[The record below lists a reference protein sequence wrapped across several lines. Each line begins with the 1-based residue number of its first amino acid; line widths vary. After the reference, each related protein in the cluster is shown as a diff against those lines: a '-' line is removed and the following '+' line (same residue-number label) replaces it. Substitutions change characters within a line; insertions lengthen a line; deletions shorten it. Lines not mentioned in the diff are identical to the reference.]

1 MDLRPLFLAC
11 ALASASL
18 LAQTADPAPAAAPV
32 AAPVTTPPAAPPPS
46 VRVRAV
52 ISHPK
57 ANGKTD
63 TLSTPVVTAVSG
75 TEARVIVSGKPGADG
90 KPVENALEMSASP
103 TVQPD
108 GTISLALR
116 IVLNNKVEADPE
128 SEKKQKRSR
137 KNEGAA
143 VAHEG
148 LPIFHSALPADGLFS
163 LEDSRGTRRWVA
175 LGRSMDGWKL
185 ESYDK
190 TKEILILT
198 QGSARQELP
207 LHKSVVTASA
217 TDINTVV
224 TLRPG
229 ESTKIGGMGG
239 VEVTVTADLAR

>member
-1 MDLRPLFLAC
+1 MVPRLLLLALVSAVSLR
-11 ALASASL
+11 
-18 LAQTADPAPAAAPV
+18 AQTAAPAP
-32 AAPVTTPPAAPPPS
+32 TDKPAAPPPS

-52 ISHPK
+52 INHPRP
-57 ANGKTD
+57 NGKTE
-63 TLSTPVVTAVSG
+63 TLSTPMITAVSG
-75 TEARVIVSGKPGADG
+75 SEAKVIVGGKPGADG
-90 KPVENALEMSASP
+90 KPVENAMEMSATP

-108 GTISLALR
+108 GMINLGLR

-137 KNEGAA
+137 KGDGSA
-143 VAHEG
+143 VPHEG

-163 LEDSRGTRRWVA
+163 LEDTRGQRRWVA
-175 LGRSMDGWKL
+175 IGRSIDGWKL
-185 ESYDK
+185 DSYDK
-190 TKEILILT
+190 TREILILT

-224 TLRPG
+224 TLKPG

-239 VEVTVTADLAR
+239 VEVTVSADIVR

>member
-1 MDLRPLFLAC
+1 MDFRRLTIAC
-11 ALASASL
+11 ALVSCPM
-18 LAQTADPAPAAAPV
+18 LAQTAAPAPAAAP
-32 AAPVTTPPAAPPPS
+32 PPPPPS

-52 ISHPK
+52 ISHPRPS
-57 ANGKTD
+57 GKTD
-63 TLSTPVVTAVSG
+63 TLSTPLVTAVSG
-75 TEARVIVSGKPGADG
+75 TEARVIIAGKPGADG
-90 KPVENALEMSASP
+90 KPVENALEMSATP
-103 TVQPD
+103 TVQQD
-108 GTISLALR
+108 GTINLGLR
-116 IVLNNKVEADPE
+116 IVLNNKVEADTE

-137 KNEGAA
+137 KGDGAP
-143 VAHEG
+143 VPHEG

-163 LEDSRGTRRWVA
+163 LEDSRGARRWVA
-175 LGRSMDGWKL
+175 LGRSIDGWRL

-190 TKEILILT
+190 VKEILILT
-198 QGSARQELP
+198 QGNARQELP

>member
-1 MDLRPLFLAC
+1 MDLRRLLLAC
-11 ALASASL
+11 ALASSPL
-18 LAQTADPAPAAAPV
+18 FAQTAAPAPATTPA
-32 AAPVTTPPAAPPPS
+32 TTPPAPPPS

-52 ISHPK
+52 INHPK

-75 TEARVIVSGKPGADG
+75 SEARVIVSGKPGADG
-90 KPVENALEMSASP
+90 KPVENALEMSATP

-108 GTISLALR
+108 GTISLGLR
-116 IVLNNKVEADPE
+116 IVINNKVEADPE
-128 SEKKQKRSR
+128 SEKKQKRNR
-137 KNEGAA
+137 RNDGAA
-143 VAHEG
+143 VPHEG

-163 LEDSRGTRRWVA
+163 LEDSRGQRRWVA

-190 TKEILILT
+190 VKEILILT

-207 LHKSVVTASA
+207 LHKSVVSASA

-239 VEVTVTADLAR
+239 VEVTVTADIAR